1 MELNQED
8 SGSRKFI
15 LVQLPETLTEKA
27 QAKIAGYDFV
37 HEITLDRIRKV
48 KERDNSNI

>member
-8 SGSRKFI
+8 GGNRKFI

-27 QAKIAGYDFV
+27 QAKSA
-37 HEITLDRIRKV
+37 
-48 KERDNSNI
+48 